1 MSVMSVTSR
10 HPFVSCRRLVGDA
23 GMLCLL
29 AAAVALTGTPA
40 AAHSK
45 GQCANSVVE
54 ACNSSFPNNYEGR
67 IACVNNGLDACEHH
81 SHGGGGG
88 KKSASDN
95 LTSSGGGADARRPS
109 RVLRTSR

>member
-1 MSVMSVTSR
+1 MSAMPRYSSISR
-10 HPFVSCRRLVGDA
+10 PLRAGDA
-23 GMLCLL
+23 VLPFLL
-29 AAAVALTGTPA
+29 AAAIALATTPA

-54 ACNSSFPNNYEGR
+54 ACNNAFPNNYDGR

-95 LTSSGGGADARRPS
+95 LTSSGGGADAGRPH
-109 RVLRTSR
+109 RILRMAR